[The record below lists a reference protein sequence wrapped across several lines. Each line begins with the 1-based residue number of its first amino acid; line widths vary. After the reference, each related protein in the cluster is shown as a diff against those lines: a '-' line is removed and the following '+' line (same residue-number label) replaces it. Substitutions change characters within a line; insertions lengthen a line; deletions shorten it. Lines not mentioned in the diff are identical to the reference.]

1 MRVTASV
8 NLILIHFITL
18 ITFCKRHKVRSPA
31 FCNFLLSLSLSMSK
45 TISSAHYTKVSSILT
60 TQHLQEAYLA
70 CLFVKRKA
78 LSSFILLAA
87 IAYYS
92 HLLPGIRRV
101 SNTALIFL
109 GDICRMCVYAN
120 SEHNG
125 TSDHKS
131 TDLQELVLRATL
143 CVPLWVFVRVFRP

>member
-1 MRVTASV
+1 
-8 NLILIHFITL
+8 
-18 ITFCKRHKVRSPA
+18 
-31 FCNFLLSLSLSMSK
+31 MSK

-125 TSDHKS
+125 ASDHKS

-143 CVPLWVFVRVFRP
+143 CVPLWVFVRVFRPWDIDPLPAYLWQFEANCVRRTKRKWKKTKTTKIRQFQFL